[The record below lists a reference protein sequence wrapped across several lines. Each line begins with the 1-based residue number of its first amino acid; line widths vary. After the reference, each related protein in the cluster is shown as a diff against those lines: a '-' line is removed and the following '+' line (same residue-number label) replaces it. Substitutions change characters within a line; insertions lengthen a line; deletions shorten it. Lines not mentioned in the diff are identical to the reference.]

1 MSRSSA
7 RLRGAR
13 FATAL
18 TLAACGGQVAS
29 ETDGGTDA
37 AADTGTVDTAIDTA
51 VETVVPP
58 RSPGTCTGGG
68 ASIPC
73 GPGLTCT
80 SASGSLACTDGA
92 GRPAGRSCGV
102 VRCDVTCTCTSA
114 PDSTCDCP
122 VAVAG
127 PHAPPELALA

>member
-80 SASGSLACTDGA
+80 SASDRWPAPTARADRPGGRAGSC
-92 GRPAGRSCGV
+92 
-102 VRCDVTCTCTSA
+102 
-114 PDSTCDCP
+114 
-122 VAVAG
+122 AVM
-127 PHAPPELALA
+127 